1 MSDHGY
7 YIWLDAN
14 VQDAEIPD
22 WKRLDLVTRKWA
34 VLSAHEKQQADYQK
48 LAESQKY

>member
-14 VQDAEIPD
+14 VQDEESSD
-22 WKRLDLVTRKWA
+22 WKRLELVTRKWA
-34 VLSAHEKQQADYQK
+34 VLSAHEKEQADYQK
-48 LAESQKY
+48 RKELYE

>member
-1 MSDHGY
+1 MNNNGH

-22 WKRLDLVTRKWA
+22 WKRLELVTRKWA
-34 VLSAHEKQQADYQK
+34 VLSAHEKDQADYQK

>member
-14 VQDAEIPD
+14 AQDAEIPD

-34 VLSAHEKQQADYQK
+34 ILSLHEKDQADYQK
-48 LAESQKY
+48 RKELYE